1 MFNLKNRACQEAF
14 KEATTAAVNNRY
26 LSSVFD
32 EEGDINELTEK
43 FLKRLNK
50 LIHKCFRKVKI
61 KAKVNK
67 DEEDLYSRWKDLK
80 KRDDNDSKVEMEEI
94 ENKLSRKYF
103 EKITRNTGNIY
114 PEDGGVDSGKLWNL
128 KRQMF
133 PKCRDPLTAMKDP
146 ISGNLL
152 TTNDKINDAAV
163 NVFSER
169 LKNRPMKHTLQ
180 QIKDAKERLCKNILE
195 VSKRNKTPDWKMK
208 ELEVVLKNLKKDKSR
223 DPMGFA
229 NEIFR
234 PEVAG
239 DDLKEAILKL
249 MNKIKEKQIYPRCLE
264 QCNISSIWKRK
275 GSRND
280 FEFYRGIFRVTVFRS
295 ILDRLIYNDEIS
307 NLDSNLTDCNVGAR
321 KQRNIRDNIFTMNAI
336 LNSIA
341 KEKDKAIDVQ
351 IYDIEKCF
359 DSLWLQE
366 VINCLFD
373 AGLRND
379 KLPLLF
385 LENNNAQIAVK
396 GNGVL

>member
-1 MFNLKNRACQEAF
+1 M
-14 KEATTAAVNNRY
+14 
-26 LSSVFD
+26 
-32 EEGDINELTEK
+32 
-43 FLKRLNK
+43 
-50 LIHKCFRKVKI
+50 
-61 KAKVNK
+61 
-67 DEEDLYSRWKDLK
+67 
-80 KRDDNDSKVEMEEI
+80 
-94 ENKLSRKYF
+94 RKYY
-103 EKITRNTGNIY
+103 EKINRNTGNID
-114 PEDGGVDSGKLWNL
+114 PEDLGVNPGKLWNL

-163 NVFSER
+163 DVFSER

-195 VSKRNKTPDWKMK
+195 VSNKNKAPDWNMK
-208 ELEVVLKNLKKDKSR
+208 ELEVVLENLKKDK
-223 DPMGFA
+223 GLA

-234 PEVAG
+234 P
-239 DDLKEAILKL
+239 EAILKL

-307 NLDSNLTDCNVGAR
+307 NLDSNLTDSNVGAR

-341 KEKDKAIDVQ
+341 KEKDEAIDVQ

-373 AGLRND
+373 AAD
-379 KLPLLF
+379 IIFQPKLWIF
-385 LENNNAQIAVK
+385 W
-396 GNGVL
+396 